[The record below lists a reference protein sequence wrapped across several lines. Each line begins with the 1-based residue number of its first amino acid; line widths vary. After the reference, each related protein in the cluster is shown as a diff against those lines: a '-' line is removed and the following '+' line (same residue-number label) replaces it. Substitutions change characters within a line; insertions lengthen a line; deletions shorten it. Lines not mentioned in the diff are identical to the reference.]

1 MIKQEKKLLS
11 AFVLTF
17 AIFVV
22 FTVLVVTVDVSPI
35 GPQNS
40 SVGFSHVNGFFRDLI
55 NQNSFWYTLTEG
67 MGTVALLWVLLW
79 ALAGLLQWIGRKS
92 LFKIDPS
99 LLAFGLIVL
108 VVLMCYAFF
117 EVFVINYRP
126 ILGEEGLEAS
136 YPSSHTMLAV
146 CVSSCSV
153 NLVRCILS
161 RGVVQ
166 KAALLICR
174 VFIVLMPVGRML
186 SGVHWFTDI
195 IGSLLLSAAI
205 YLLFLFCESLFKRLS
220 MK

>member
-99 LLAFGLIVL
+99 VLAFGLIVL
-108 VVLMCYAFF
+108 VVLMC
-117 EVFVINYRP
+117 
-126 ILGEEGLEAS
+126 
-136 YPSSHTMLAV
+136 
-146 CVSSCSV
+146 
-153 NLVRCILS
+153 
-161 RGVVQ
+161 
-166 KAALLICR
+166 
-174 VFIVLMPVGRML
+174 
-186 SGVHWFTDI
+186 
-195 IGSLLLSAAI
+195 
-205 YLLFLFCESLFKRLS
+205 
-220 MK
+220 